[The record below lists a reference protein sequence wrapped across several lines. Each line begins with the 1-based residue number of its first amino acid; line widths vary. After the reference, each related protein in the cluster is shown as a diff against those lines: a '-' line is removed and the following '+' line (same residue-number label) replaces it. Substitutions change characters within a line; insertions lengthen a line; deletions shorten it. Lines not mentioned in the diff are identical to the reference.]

1 MTHATLGR
9 TSKILSAAFVA
20 LNLLKFCMQ
29 SSQYGKEMRWREV
42 EGKGRGGEEEKKED
56 KVIDWLKTCADAY
69 LGLL

>member
-1 MTHATLGR
+1 
-9 TSKILSAAFVA
+9 
-20 LNLLKFCMQ
+20 MQ